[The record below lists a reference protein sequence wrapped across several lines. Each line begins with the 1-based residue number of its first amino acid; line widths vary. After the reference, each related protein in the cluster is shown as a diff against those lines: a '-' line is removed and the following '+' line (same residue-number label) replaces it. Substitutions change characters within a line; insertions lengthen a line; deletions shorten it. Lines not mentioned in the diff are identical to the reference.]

1 MKVSVDRDVCYGSGD
16 CAHRVPSVFALADS
30 GYGTVLP
37 GQEDSGDDPRVRE
50 AADWCPSQAIVI
62 AE

>member
-37 GQEDSGDDPRVRE
+37 GQEGRGDDPEVRE